1 MSTHVYQASPCFAV
15 LSNNANSN
23 ADHPMTLHVSIS
35 NQKWTGQRE
44 PMSPAP
50 KTIFPG
56 LHVEEECRIMH
67 IPGTKDMLTPPILV
81 WGDKSGRWEPF
92 GASQISPVMHHTAA
106 RLSNAMHGCILPPRG
121 LQPIP
126 VWGTSELVGKRGKR
140 NWRQTFTAGWEWVE
154 FSSYVK
160 PQLVLHRYHFLPILP
175 IPILHLSILTNTNTS
190 SLNTGRYRYFI
201 SQYWPIPI
209 LEIHGQS
216 IK

>member
-1 MSTHVYQASPCFAV
+1 MHVYQASLCFAV

-67 IPGTKDMLTPPILV
+67 IPGTKDMLTPLILV

-126 VWGTSELVGKRGKR
+126 VWCTSEVVGKRGKR
-140 NWRQTFTAGWEWVE
+140 ILEANIHCRLRM
-154 FSSYVK
+154 SSYVK

-175 IPILHLSILTNTNTS
+175 IPILHLSILANTNTGDPWAVNKIVS
-190 SLNTGRYRYFI
+190 TKNKKFFFCR
-201 SQYWPIPI
+201 
-209 LEIHGQS
+209 
-216 IK
+216 